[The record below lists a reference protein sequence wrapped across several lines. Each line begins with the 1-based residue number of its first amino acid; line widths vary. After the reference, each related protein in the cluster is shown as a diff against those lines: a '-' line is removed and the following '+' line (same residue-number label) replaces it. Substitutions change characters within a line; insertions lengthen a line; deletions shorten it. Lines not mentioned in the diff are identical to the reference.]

1 MSTPTLSRVTLQT
14 MANWQ
19 VVATQMVV
27 ATGAGSRRAA
37 AAVDHAL
44 QQQVLARA
52 AGFAPAPVQR
62 IDAWR
67 DGASQRVT
75 QGIRQ
80 IEKVATASLERGNRF
95 TTAQIERF
103 ADLTAEVK
111 TPFVAEGLAAAARLS
126 LPAAQLALQVSGK
139 AAEAAQALADAAGAH
154 PVRRAVRGA
163 AAKGGRRAA
172 AEVSRVKRGARKAAG
187 AVAKPRA
194 AAKKGA
200 RRSAASEQA

>member
-1 MSTPTLSRVTLQT
+1 MSSPTLSRVTLQT
-14 MANWQ
+14 MANRQ
-19 VVATQMVV
+19 VVATPMVV

-62 IDAWR
+62 IDVWR

-80 IEKVATASLERGNRF
+80 IEKVAAASLECGNRF
-95 TTAQIERF
+95 TTAHSERF

-111 TPFVAEGLAAAARLS
+111 SPFVAEGLAAPARLS
-126 LPAAQLALQVSGK
+126 LPAARLALQVSRK
-139 AAEAAQALADAAGAH
+139 AAEAAQG
-154 PVRRAVRGA
+154 R
-163 AAKGGRRAA
+163 GRRRQEGGAPQRREPA
-172 AEVSRVKRGARKAAG
+172 GLTGRAPPRV
-187 AVAKPRA
+187 PRLG
-194 AAKKGA
+194 KTHP
-200 RRSAASEQA
+200 